1 MNAKMRILVF
11 VTLITASVQLAEAQ
25 QPKVSRIGYLSGGS
39 ASAAAP
45 RVDAF
50 RQGLRELGY
59 VEGRNIEV
67 EYRYADG
74 NVDRVSDQVAELM
87 RLKVDVIVSGNEASI
102 RVAQQATKTIPVITA
117 ADPVGSGFVA
127 SLARPGGNI
136 TGTTSLGSETLRK
149 RVELLKETV
158 PQLTHLAVLWNPG
171 NLTQKQRIKEIDAAA
186 KALELKLQ
194 LVELPRPEDLDNALS
209 AITKERPNG
218 LYIFRS
224 PVVTIHTK
232 GITEFAAKNRIA
244 TMHEDNRFVEGG
256 GLMSYGPDLLDLDRR
271 TAIYVDKVLKGVN
284 PADLP
289 VEGPKKF
296 ELIINLKTAQQI
308 GLTIPQAVLKQ
319 ADKVIK

>member
-117 ADPVGSGFVA
+117 ATGDPVGSGFVA

-158 PQLTHLAVLWNPG
+158 PQLTHLIL
-171 NLTQKQRIKEIDAAA
+171 
-186 KALELKLQ
+186 
-194 LVELPRPEDLDNALS
+194 LS
-209 AITKERPNG
+209 SGIPAI
-218 LYIFRS
+218 
-224 PVVTIHTK
+224 
-232 GITEFAAKNRIA
+232 
-244 TMHEDNRFVEGG
+244 
-256 GLMSYGPDLLDLDRR
+256 
-271 TAIYVDKVLKGVN
+271 
-284 PADLP
+284 
-289 VEGPKKF
+289 
-296 ELIINLKTAQQI
+296 
-308 GLTIPQAVLKQ
+308 
-319 ADKVIK
+319 

>member
-1 MNAKMRILVF
+1 MLRPRLSGEKEENMNTKRITILV
-11 VTLITASVQLAEAQ
+11 VSLITASFHIAGAQ
-25 QPKVSRIGYLSGGS
+25 QRKIPVIGYLSGGS
-39 ASAAAP
+39 ASVAAP

-59 VEGRNIEV
+59 IEGQNIGV

-74 NVDRVSDQVAELM
+74 NVDRVSDQIGELV
-87 RLKVDVIVSGNEASI
+87 RLKVDVVVSGNEASI
-102 RVAQQATKTIPVITA
+102 RAAQQATKTVPIITA
-117 ADPVGSGFVA
+117 ATGDPVGSGFVA

-149 RVELLKETV
+149 RVELLKEAV

-171 NLTQKQRIKEIDAAA
+171 NVTKSNGSKKLTPPPKLWNSNFNWWSCRGRRIWTTPY
-186 KALELKLQ
+186 Q
-194 LVELPRPEDLDNALS
+194 LLPKNGR
-209 AITKERPNG
+209 NG

-232 GITEFAAKNRIA
+232 VITEFAAKNRIA

-271 TAIYVDKVLKGVN
+271 TAVYVDK
-284 PADLP
+284 
-289 VEGPKKF
+289 
-296 ELIINLKTAQQI
+296 I
-308 GLTIPQAVLKQ
+308 
-319 ADKVIK
+319 